1 MSQKLEEIGLQL
13 RDLNAPRS
21 RREEI
26 KQERERSR
34 AYLLEIFNAQEIPT
48 VSTIIRHVSSSG
60 MSRDISLVSVN
71 ERGQIINLAWHIDK
85 VCTVGALKERN
96 GSRVIRVNGAGMD
109 MGFHLVYSL
118 SSVLYGDGY
127 KIKQEWI

>member
-1 MSQKLEEIGLQL
+1 MSQKLEEIGLEL

-34 AYLLEIFNAQEIPT
+34 AYLLELFNAQEIPM
-48 VSTIIRHVSSSG
+48 VSTIIRHVTASG

-71 ERGQIINLAWHIDK
+71 DRGQIVNLAWHIDK
-85 VCTVGALKERN
+85 VCTTGSLKERN
-96 GSRVIRVNGAGMD
+96 GSRVIRVSGAGMD
-109 MGFHLVYSL
+109 MGFHIVYNLSL
-118 SSVLYGDGY
+118 VLYGDGY
-127 KIKQEWI
+127 KLRQEWI

>member
-1 MSQKLEEIGLQL
+1 MSATLT
-13 RDLNAPRS
+13 

-34 AYLLEIFNAQEIPT
+34 AYLLELFNAQEIPT
-48 VSTIIRHVSSSG
+48 VSTIIRHVTASG

-71 ERGQIINLAWHIDK
+71 ERGQIVNLAWHIDK
-85 VCTVGALKERN
+85 VCTTGSLKERN

-109 MGFHLVYSL
+109 MGFHIVYNLSL
-118 SSVLYGDGY
+118 VLYGDGY
-127 KIKQEWI
+127 KIRTEWI

>member
-1 MSQKLEEIGLQL
+1 M
-13 RDLNAPRS
+13 NATLT

-26 KQERERSR
+26 KQERESSR
-34 AYLLEIFNAQEIPT
+34 AYLLELFNAQEIPT
-48 VSTIIRHVSSSG
+48 VSTIIRYVSASG

-71 ERGQIINLAWHIDK
+71 ERGQIVNLAWHIDK

-96 GSRVIRVNGAGMD
+96 GSRVIRVSGAGMD